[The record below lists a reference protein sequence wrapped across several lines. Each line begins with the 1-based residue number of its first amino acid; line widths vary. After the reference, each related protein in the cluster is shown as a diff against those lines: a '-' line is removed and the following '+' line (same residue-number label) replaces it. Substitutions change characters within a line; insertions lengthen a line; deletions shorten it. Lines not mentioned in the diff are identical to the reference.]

1 MQFVKQTPDNKQ
13 KVLVQDIGKPEKGY
27 LVFSLLFVSDIGVQV
42 FQVEQQ
48 DGQTTVNDRVV
59 ESFERQF
66 AVLLVG
72 ENDVGDHEVR
82 RVQPKAWEGLLVL
95 QQDVHTAEKKEVN
108 VVEKVW

>member
-1 MQFVKQTPDNKQ
+1 MQFVKQAPDNEQ
-13 KVLVQDIGKPEKGY
+13 KVLVQDIGKPEKGD

-48 DGQTTVNDRVV
+48 NSQAAVNYRVV
-59 ESFERQF
+59 EGFEWQF

-72 ENDVGDHEVR
+72 ENDVGDQEVR
-82 RVQPKAWEGLLVL
+82 RVQPKTWEGLLVL
-95 QQDVHTAEKKEVN
+95 QQDVHTAEEKEVN